1 MNAVVL
7 AAIGL
12 VALFAGYR
20 FYSRFMAEKIYQLD
34 PNFETPSPAMRD
46 DIDYVPTNRIVLWGH
61 HFTAVAGAAPIIG
74 PSIAV
79 VWGWLPAFLWVVI
92 GTMFFAGVHDF
103 GAIWASVRNK
113 GLSVGSLTGEV
124 VSHRARN
131 LFMIVVFFLL
141 LMVNAVFAVAI
152 AVAFIDTP
160 ASVIPAWT
168 AVFVAVGIGIL
179 LYRVGVGITW
189 PTVVG
194 TIILYAVIY
203 LGELLPVTLTE
214 AAGVAPAAQ
223 WILILFAYA
232 AVASMLPV
240 WLLLQPRDYI
250 NGIQLFVGLGILY
263 GAVFIAAP
271 AVVAPAINPN
281 VPPATP
287 PIMPLLFVTIA
298 CGAIS
303 GFHGLVSSGT
313 TSKQLNK
320 ETDARFVGY
329 LGSLGEGAL
338 AIVAIIAVTA
348 GFSMVEWEA
357 AYSNAESFGA
367 VGGISAFV
375 EGGSRIAAAGLGLPI
390 SFAQTLLAVMAVLF
404 AGTTMDA
411 GVRLQRYIVQEWGAI
426 YNIPPLQ
433 NGYVATGIA
442 VGACLVLAFGAGG
455 RGRNRRHDHLAA
467 VRHDEPV
474 ARGAD
479 AARHQRHA
487 RQAGTAGALHADPDG
502 LCHDDGAARRALPTQ
517 QPLHRGE
524 LRARR
529 DRRGD
534 RHHGDLRHARS
545 GLCPDA
551 RAARG
556 GGHGGVVAEAAPRQP
571 RLRISH
577 AMSAPRRETFRT
589 LLREFYMAPYRGAVA
604 RARRDEDDLFM
615 LFVFAELM
623 GVPNPATYYTLELQ
637 PILLERF
644 HDWHTRM
651 GLEHSP
657 LDHFR
662 CC

>member
-1 MNAVVL
+1 MNAIVL
-7 AAIGL
+7 AVIGL
-12 VALFAGYR
+12 VAVFSGYR
-20 FYSRFMAEKIYQLD
+20 FYSKFLSEKIYQLD
-34 PNFETPSPAMRD
+34 PDYETPSHTMRD
-46 DIDYVPTNRIVLWGH
+46 DIDYIPTNRVVLWGH

-103 GAIWASVRNK
+103 GAIWASVRNNA
-113 GLSVGSLTGEV
+113 LSVGSLTGEV

-152 AVAFIDTP
+152 AGEFINTP
-160 ASVIPAWT
+160 ASVIPVWT
-168 AVFVAVGIGIL
+168 AVFVAVVIGVL

-189 PTVVG
+189 PTVIG
-194 TIILYAVIY
+194 TIVLYAVIY
-203 LGELLPVTLTE
+203 LGELFPITLAPV
-214 AAGVAPAAQ
+214 GGIAPSTQ

-232 AVASMLPV
+232 AIASMLPV

-263 GAVFIAAP
+263 GAVFLANPTI
-271 AVVAPAINPN
+271 VAPAINPN

-287 PIMPLLFVTIA
+287 PLMPLLFVTIA

-329 LGSLGEGAL
+329 LGSLGEGTL

-348 GFSMVEWEA
+348 GFSMTEWQA
-357 AYSNAESFGA
+357 SYANAESFSA

-375 EGGSRIAAAGLGLPI
+375 EGGSRIAAAGLGMPI
-390 SFAQTLLAVMAVLF
+390 GFAQTLLAVMAVLF

-455 RGRNRRHDHLAA
+455 ADGSGGMIIWPLFGTTNQLLAGLTLLVISVMLVQRR
-467 VRHDEPV
+467 RS
-474 ARGAD
+474 ARYTLIPMVFVTTMALLSALYQLISLYNQGSYLLMAID
-479 AARHQRHA
+479 VVIII
-487 RQAGTAGALHADPDG
+487 TAIFVML
-502 LCHDDGAARRALPTQ
+502 
-517 QPLHRGE
+517 
-524 LRARR
+524 
-529 DRRGD
+529 
-534 RHHGDLRHARS
+534 
-545 GLCPDA
+545 
-551 RAARG
+551 
-556 GGHGGVVAEAAPRQP
+556 EAASALMRE
-571 RLRISH
+571 RRI
-577 AMSAPRRETFRT
+577 AAG
-589 LLREFYMAPYRGAVA
+589 MA
-604 RARRDEDDLFM
+604 
-615 LFVFAELM
+615 
-623 GVPNPATYYTLELQ
+623 T
-637 PILLERF
+637 
-644 HDWHTRM
+644 
-651 GLEHSP
+651 S
-657 LDHFR
+657 
-662 CC
+662 